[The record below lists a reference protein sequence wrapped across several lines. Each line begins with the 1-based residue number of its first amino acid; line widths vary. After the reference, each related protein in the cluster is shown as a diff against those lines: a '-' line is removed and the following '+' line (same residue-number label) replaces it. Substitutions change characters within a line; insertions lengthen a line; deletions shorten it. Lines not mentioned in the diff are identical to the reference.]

1 MHTLPLLTQ
10 QFAELSPF
18 FYSRVSPEPLTAPYW
33 VAFNTDLAAEL
44 NLDTDFQT
52 TANLA
57 YLSGNAPQYAPAP
70 VFTADISSAS
80 IPRVLATDEQS

>member
-18 FYSRVSPEPLTAPYW
+18 FYSRVSPEPLPVPYW

-44 NLDTDFQT
+44 NLDTDFQGRLQMT
-52 TANLA
+52 VWMPSLA
-57 YLSGNAPQYAPAP
+57 ASC
-70 VFTADISSAS
+70 TSAS
-80 IPRVLATDEQS
+80 VSCGAM